1 MPPSSPVNS
10 QLLFRG
16 LARNWWRI
24 LLVWVML
31 SAPLVY
37 LIYKFVQPTYQAISL
52 VRIEPNQPELFGP
65 QLQARDAQ
73 PIFLQTQ
80 RTLITSNAV
89 LERVTA
95 EPSIRDLPIIKDSID
110 PEEELRKKLNVQIT
124 PSTHLITVALEST
137 KAAEAA
143 DIVNAV
149 MTAFENYNK
158 DHTAGMDR
166 VLIKDLEGYKSKL
179 DDQIKETKDLLRDLA
194 AKGNVSF
201 PKPSLGTKS
210 DDTEQSPQ
218 PFFYLSLDEY
228 RSTKDRL
235 MQVEFQLM
243 EDEARYQAR
252 QADGQQTQ
260 ATGDSAV
267 TPSHERVNK
276 QLRDQI
282 VEEFQRDPAVVA
294 LTAEISAT
302 KEELAHA
309 REVAKKDH
317 DPARV
322 AANRKLTR
330 LNKEYDDLWWSKSE
344 QIRQKLVVQTGAP
357 GSAENESLVELKRR
371 IDSRKGQRNSLKE
384 LLAKFDASK
393 QKSETDT
400 LNTVFLRDDLNRFYS
415 WHDQVNR
422 KLEQLKF
429 ARERADIH
437 IEEKQPAKVPKEYFN
452 NKQLKYMLLLPVGTL
467 FAVLGLFLLLEVKSE
482 RVADPDQLST
492 RVHSEVFALPPMP
505 TSRAIRKLSRP
516 VVDDQIDRFIQRLDH
531 LRFAVCG
538 DHRDTELGRC
548 VLITSS
554 VEREGKTTL
563 AAQLAARCGNAG
575 ISTLLIDADLRRA
588 NLCRLLDVP
597 EGSGLTD
604 VLTGEAKLEDVV
616 IPVQE
621 GTFYLLSAGTPVHDP
636 SRILQERNLAML
648 IAQLRQRYEMIVIDS
663 PPVLPVPDALILG
676 RWTDGVLLATRYE
689 VSRSP
694 QVERARR
701 QLGNAGI
708 PVLGTVIN
716 GMRSFNS
723 YYGRYTYSRQRPSQ
737 TDPSSSV

>member
-1 MPPSSPVNS
+1 V
-10 QLLFRG
+10 
-16 LARNWWRI
+16 
-24 LLVWVML
+24 L

-37 LIYKFVQPTYQAISL
+37 LIYRFVQPTYQAISL
-52 VRIEPNQPELFGP
+52 VRIEPNQPELFGT
-65 QLQARDAQ
+65 QLLAHDASSH

-80 RTLITSNAV
+80 RALITSNAV
-89 LERVTA
+89 LDLVVDD
-95 EPSIRDLPIIKDSID
+95 PLIRDFSMIKDSID
-110 PEEELRKKLNVQIT
+110 PEEELRKKLDVEIT
-124 PSTHLITVALEST
+124 PNTHLITVALEST
-137 KAAEAA
+137 KATEAA

-149 MTAFENYNK
+149 MGAFEKYNK
-158 DHTAGMDR
+158 EHSGGLDK
-166 VLIKDLEGYKSKL
+166 VLIRDLESYKSKL
-179 DDQIKETKDLLRDLA
+179 DDQIKEAKEKLRVLA

-201 PKPSLGTKS
+201 PKPSLSNKG
-210 DDTEQSPQ
+210 DDSEQSPQ

-228 RSTKDRL
+228 RTTKDRL

-252 QADGQQTQ
+252 QAEVQQAQ
-260 ATGDSAV
+260 ANTDSALPRSYEQV
-267 TPSHERVNK
+267 DK

-282 VEEFQRDPAVVA
+282 VEEFQRDPAVIT
-294 LTAEISAT
+294 LRDEIHAT
-302 KEELAHA
+302 EEELAHA
-309 REVAKKDH
+309 KGVAKKDH

-322 AANRKLTR
+322 AANQKLRSLTKDY
-330 LNKEYDDLWWSKSE
+330 NDLWRTKSE
-344 QIRQKLVVQTGAP
+344 QIRQRLVVPTGAP
-357 GSAENESLVELKRR
+357 GVPENESSAELKRR
-371 IDSRKGQRNSLKE
+371 IDSRKRTRDSLKE

-400 LNTVFLRDDLNRFYS
+400 LDTVFLRDDLNRFYS

-429 ARERADIH
+429 ARDRADIH
-437 IEEKQPAKVPKEYFN
+437 IEERQPAKVPKEYYN

-492 RVHSEVFALPPMP
+492 RVHSEVFALPPLP
-505 TSRAIRKLSRP
+505 TTRGIRKLSRP
-516 VVDDQIDRFIQRLDH
+516 VVDDQLDRFIQRLDH

-554 VEREGKTTL
+554 VAREGKTTL

-575 ISTLLIDADLRRA
+575 ISTLLIDADLRRGD
-588 NLCRLLDVP
+588 LCALLDLP
-597 EGSGLTD
+597 EGPGLTD

-621 GTFYLLSAGTPVHDP
+621 GTFYFLSAGTPVNDT
-636 SRILQERNLAML
+636 SRILQERTLAML

-663 PPVLPVPDALILG
+663 PPVLPVPDALIIG
-676 RWTDGVLLATRYE
+676 RWTDGVLLATRFE

-694 QVERARR
+694 QVQRARR
-701 QLGNAGI
+701 QLDNAGI

-716 GMRSFNS
+716 GMRTFNS

-737 TDPSSSV
+737 PDPSSSV